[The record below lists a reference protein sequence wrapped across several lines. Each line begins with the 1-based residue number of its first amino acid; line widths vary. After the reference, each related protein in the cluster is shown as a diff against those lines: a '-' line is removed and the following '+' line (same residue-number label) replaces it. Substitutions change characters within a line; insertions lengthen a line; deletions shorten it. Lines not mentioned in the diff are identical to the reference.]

1 MDWHT
6 LIADL
11 QAAGMTQ
18 AMIGAALGKSQAWVG
33 DIVRGRY
40 DDLKWA
46 DGQALRRLH
55 ESAMR
60 PVATKEAPAKR
71 RISAVDYP

>member
-6 LIADL
+6 LITDL
-11 QAAGMTQ
+11 QSAGMTQ
-18 AMIGAALGKSQAWVG
+18 AVIGAALGKSQAWVG

-55 ESAMR
+55 ENEMR
-60 PVATKEAPAKR
+60 QTATKKA
-71 RISAVDYP
+71 SA